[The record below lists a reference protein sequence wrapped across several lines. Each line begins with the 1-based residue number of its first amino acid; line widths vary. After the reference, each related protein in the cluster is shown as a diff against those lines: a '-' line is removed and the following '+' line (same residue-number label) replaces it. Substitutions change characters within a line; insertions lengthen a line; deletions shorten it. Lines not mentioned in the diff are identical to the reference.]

1 MAQRRMFSPQIVGSD
16 AFLDMPTSSREL
28 YFQLG
33 MYADDDGFVNPRRV
47 MRMVSAS
54 DDDLKLLIAK
64 RFLIVFET
72 GVVVIK
78 HWLVHNL
85 IRSDRYK
92 ETMYLEEKNKLS
104 VKENRAYTELGL
116 PDDNQRVSQVRL
128 GKDSI
133 GKEIELPLWLNK
145 EVWEEW
151 IQHRKEI
158 RKKMTPMTI
167 KKQLKFLFIHKEDH
181 VKIINHSIKNGWS
194 GLFELKK
201 DFKREIPRRDE
212 EQENNYGD
220 FSIKDKLRNFENK

>member
-92 ETMYLEEKNKLS
+92 ETMYIEEKNQLS

-116 PDDNQRVSQVRL
+116 PNDNQRVSQVRL

-151 IQHRKEI
+151 IQHRKRPTI
-158 RKKMTPMTI
+158 FCRKP
-167 KKQLKFLFIHKEDH
+167 L
-181 VKIINHSIKNGWS
+181 IISQ
-194 GLFELKK
+194 
-201 DFKREIPRRDE
+201 DE
-212 EQENNYGD
+212 
-220 FSIKDKLRNFENK
+220 